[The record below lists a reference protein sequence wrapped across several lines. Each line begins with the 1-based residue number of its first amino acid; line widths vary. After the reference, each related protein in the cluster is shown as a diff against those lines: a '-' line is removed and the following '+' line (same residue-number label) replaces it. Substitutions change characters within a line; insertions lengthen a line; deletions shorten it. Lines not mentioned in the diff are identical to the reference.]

1 MMWIIAEVLV
11 PYLLG
16 AEKCYKLSN
25 LIKDYSNT
33 MLPKLTDRQTTL
45 PKMVAYVW
53 KKNESR
59 FPGYLSNFM
68 VNRDKTTLSI
78 RRTLASY
85 KGSIISI
92 HNTIKCLHV
101 RECV

>member
-33 MLPKLTDRQTTL
+33 MQTDRWTDRQL
-45 PKMVAYVW
+45 LQKWWFMYE
-53 KKNESR
+53 KKKR
-59 FPGYLSNFM
+59 GVF
-68 VNRDKTTLSI
+68 
-78 RRTLASY
+78 LA
-85 KGSIISI
+85 I
-92 HNTIKCLHV
+92 
-101 RECV
+101 

>member
-45 PKMVAYVW
+45 PKMVAYV
-53 KKNESR
+53 
-59 FPGYLSNFM
+59 
-68 VNRDKTTLSI
+68 
-78 RRTLASY
+78 
-85 KGSIISI
+85 
-92 HNTIKCLHV
+92 
-101 RECV
+101 

>member
-33 MLPKLTDRQTTL
+33 MQTDRWTDRQL
-45 PKMVAYVW
+45 LQKWWFMYE
-53 KKNESR
+53 KKREAFSWLFN
-59 FPGYLSNFM
+59 LSNFT

-78 RRTLASY
+78 KRTLASY
-85 KGSIISI
+85 IGSVIFI
-92 HNTIKCLHV
+92 HNT
-101 RECV
+101 